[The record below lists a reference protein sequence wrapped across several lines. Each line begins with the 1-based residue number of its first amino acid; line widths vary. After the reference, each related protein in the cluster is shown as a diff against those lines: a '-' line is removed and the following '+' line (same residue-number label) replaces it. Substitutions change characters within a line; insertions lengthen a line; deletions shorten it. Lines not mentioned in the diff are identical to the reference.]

1 MAAKGLKKLHTRDLS
16 MSLLGLAYLLI
27 VTEYQLRAGR
37 PVVAQAAERLS
48 LSSVVDFIVLRR

>member
-1 MAAKGLKKLHTRDLS
+1 